1 MAEPQHLNA
10 SHVEPLLRGDPELSR
25 YFRQHL
31 AQPCEICEQFLA
43 TEPRL
48 GLLDGSVDLLLQ
60 GVAPGEEAELD
71 EVGFARIQRAL
82 KPPKRTAWRAVP
94 VMVGA
99 LAASLLVVLGVQRLR
114 SAPEVDPA
122 EVGVKGAP
130 RLSLE
135 LTAAAA
141 LPGERVV
148 RVDQGQTLG
157 ADAVLMLRYHAS
169 ESGTALLLRQREGGE
184 VEALGSFPLL
194 AGTHD
199 LGAQGQ
205 VMGIP
210 LADERGEVTFWLW
223 VAPSNQ
229 ALTAERA
236 RAWLQA
242 GTPPSGDAA
251 VRLRVRVEPAG
262 QPPRP

>member
-10 SHVEPLLRGDPELSR
+10 SHVEALLRGDPELSR
-25 YFRQHL
+25 YFSQHL
-31 AQPCEICEQFLA
+31 AQPCEVCEQFLA

-60 GVAPGEEAELD
+60 SVAPSEDAELD
-71 EVGFARIQRAL
+71 EVGFARIQRAMR
-82 KPPKRTAWRAVP
+82 PPKRAAWRAVP
-94 VMVGA
+94 VAVGA

-114 SAPEVDPA
+114 PAPEGDPA
-122 EVGVKGAP
+122 EVGLKGTA

-157 ADAVLMLRYHAS
+157 SDAVLLLRYHAS
-169 ESGTALLLRQREGGE
+169 ESGSALLLRQREGGE
-184 VEALGSFPLL
+184 VESLGSFPLL

-199 LGAQGQ
+199 LSAQGQ

-210 LADERGEVTFWLW
+210 LSDERGEVTFWLW
-223 VAPSNQ
+223 AAPGSQ
-229 ALTAERA
+229 ALP
-236 RAWLQA
+236 A
-242 GTPPSGDAA
+242 GSPPSGDAA
-251 VRLRVRVEPAG
+251 MRLRVRVEPAG